1 MRTHPGLLPS
11 NEEPLIVQS
20 RNVGRRN
27 FLLGTGGSALALG
40 LGGGLSAG
48 CSTVS
53 VAAPENGGELLQSLR
68 DRGVVRM
75 GFANEAPF
83 GYINRQGELTGQ
95 APTVAKA
102 VFRRLGI
109 DGFEHRLADFS
120 SLIPALRVGLFD
132 VIAAGMYIVPA
143 RCAEIEFTNP
153 DYNAPHALLVRQ
165 GNPDNLRTVT
175 DFAGPGSTRIG
186 VITGGVEQEIAQG
199 VGVPGNRLVIF
210 PDQASGFDGVLAG
223 RADAYML
230 STLSLRTALAARPG
244 APLEITEP
252 FIAEV
257 DGVPQYGAGGF
268 GFRAG
273 ETNMVEA
280 FNTELADL
288 KRSGRLLELV
298 RPFGFTEDEMTDLTA
313 RELCRLPES

>member
-1 MRTHPGLLPS
+1 M
-11 NEEPLIVQS
+11 QS
-20 RNVGRRN
+20 GNVGRRG
-27 FLLGTGGSALALG
+27 FLLGAAGGVLAAG
-40 LGGGLSAG
+40 LGGGALTG

-53 VAAPENGGELLQSLR
+53 VATPENGGTLLQTLR

-83 GYINRQGELTGQ
+83 GYIDQQGELTGQ
-95 APTVAKA
+95 APTVAKEI
-102 VFRRLGI
+102 FRRLGI
-109 DGFEHRLADFS
+109 DEFEHRLADFS
-120 SLIPALRVGLFD
+120 SLIPALKVGLFD

-143 RCAEIEFTNP
+143 RCAELEFTDP
-153 DYNAPHALLVRQ
+153 DYNAPHALLVRA

-175 DFAGPGSTRIG
+175 DFAGPGGTRIG

-199 VGVPGNRLVIF
+199 VGVPANRLVIF

-230 STLSLRTALAARPG
+230 STLSLRTALAARPN
-244 APLEITEP
+244 APLEIAEP
-252 FIAEV
+252 FVAEV

-268 GFRAG
+268 GFRSG
-273 ETNMVEA
+273 ETNIVKA
-280 FNTELADL
+280 FNAGLADL
-288 KRSGRLLELV
+288 KRTGRLLELV

-313 RELCRLPES
+313 DELCNLPEI